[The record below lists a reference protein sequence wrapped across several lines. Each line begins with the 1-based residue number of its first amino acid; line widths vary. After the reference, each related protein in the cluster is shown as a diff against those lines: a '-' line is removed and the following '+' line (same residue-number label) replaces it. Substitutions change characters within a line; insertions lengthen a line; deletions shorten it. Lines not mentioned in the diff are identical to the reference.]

1 PSAASTS
8 TTTTASEPDPDRPTV
23 STHPPP
29 ATGGGAEA
37 HALWAK
43 PDTHRRDSEMSI
55 EHGGAGCAA
64 SVTLAEEQ
72 VRRTRMSSSTRPG
85 LYPEE
90 AMTMDL
96 FAGIPVTD
104 LPRAITWFEQ
114 LLGTVESFDPNDV
127 ERVWTVIEH
136 GHIYVIV
143 SPDHA
148 GHGLVTLFVEELDDF
163 MAAAQK
169 RGVTPV
175 SQETYDNGVRKFVF
189 NDPDGNEVGVGG
201 K

>member
-1 PSAASTS
+1 
-8 TTTTASEPDPDRPTV
+8 
-23 STHPPP
+23 
-29 ATGGGAEA
+29 
-37 HALWAK
+37 
-43 PDTHRRDSEMSI
+43 
-55 EHGGAGCAA
+55 
-64 SVTLAEEQ
+64 
-72 VRRTRMSSSTRPG
+72 
-85 LYPEE
+85 
-90 AMTMDL
+90 MDL

-148 GHGLVTLFVEELDDF
+148 GHGLLTLFVEQLDDF

>member
-1 PSAASTS
+1 
-8 TTTTASEPDPDRPTV
+8 
-23 STHPPP
+23 
-29 ATGGGAEA
+29 
-37 HALWAK
+37 
-43 PDTHRRDSEMSI
+43 MSI

-72 VRRTRMSSSTRPG
+72 VRRTQMSSSTRPG

-169 RGVTPV
+169 HGVTPV

>member
-1 PSAASTS
+1 
-8 TTTTASEPDPDRPTV
+8 
-23 STHPPP
+23 
-29 ATGGGAEA
+29 
-37 HALWAK
+37 
-43 PDTHRRDSEMSI
+43 
-55 EHGGAGCAA
+55 
-64 SVTLAEEQ
+64 
-72 VRRTRMSSSTRPG
+72 
-85 LYPEE
+85 
-90 AMTMDL
+90 MDL

-163 MAAAQK
+163 MA
-169 RGVTPV
+169 V